1 LSAEARKPADP
12 STGTGLRLYRYTVRQ
27 YLKMIAAGVFPE
39 GTRTELLAGVVAP
52 RSPSQRST
60 EGTATWTPVGARSGL
75 VPYRFTVRQYMKMI
89 NAGVF
94 PNHARAEL
102 LAGLVVRKMTKNTP
116 HSFACMALASELQ
129 GLVGPGWLVLQES
142 PLDLGTRWRP
152 EPDVAVVRG
161 PATRYRAADPVVA
174 DLGLIVEVADSSYRN
189 DRRPK
194 WRGYAAAGVP
204 AYWIVDL
211 NRRRVEVHQEP
222 QGRGMTAG
230 YQRET
235 VYGPGASLPMT
246 LEGREAGL
254 IAVDDLLP

>member
-1 LSAEARKPADP
+1 MSAETQTTAAA
-12 STGTGLRLYRYTVRQ
+12 TGTGLR
-27 YLKMIAAGVFPE
+27 
-39 GTRTELLAGVVAP
+39 
-52 RSPSQRST
+52 
-60 EGTATWTPVGARSGL
+60 
-75 VPYRFTVRQYMKMI
+75 PYRFTVRQYMKMI
-89 NAGVF
+89 AAGVF
-94 PNHARAEL
+94 PEGARAEL
-102 LAGLVVRKMTKNTP
+102 LAGVVVRKMTKYAP
-116 HSFACMALASELQ
+116 HNFACTSLGLRLRELAE
-129 GLVGPGWLVLQES
+129 PDWLVWEEK
-142 PLDLGTRWRP
+142 PLDLNPRWRP
-152 EPDVAVVRG
+152 EPDLSVVRG
-161 PATRYRAADPVVA
+161 PVTRYRAADPVVA